1 MDREARAATI
11 ALERLDAETT
21 CGRVLLAVD
30 AAALVYAEKKG
41 LSQTPRICE
50 FVETARSRH
59 VRVIHIRSEAN
70 VADAQSRGKEPP
82 SEETVRGEVRKLSE
96 TFERSRIINEHPRS
110 RW

>member
-41 LSQTPRICE
+41 QSQNPRICE

-70 VADAQSRGKEPP
+70 VADAPSRGKEPP
-82 SEETVRGEVRKLSE
+82 SVRQLSE
-96 TFERSRIINEHPRS
+96 IFERSRIINEHPRS